1 MRAFLVCRLDD
12 GSLIGQIKAEGK
24 VEKINPTQAQEQGR
38 LTEADR
44 RRINELLK
52 IAAANGVQP
61 NSGSKRKELELGEVS
76 SCSRT

>member
-1 MRAFLVCRLDD
+1 M
-12 GSLIGQIKAEGK
+12 
-24 VEKINPTQAQEQGR
+24 EKINPTQAQEQGR

-61 NSGSKRKELELGEVS
+61 NSGSKRKDLELGEVS